1 MPSVVTANALRSGAV
16 VYLASDGRWI
26 DALSDAAVAAD
37 APQLKVLEELAL
49 RAVEAREVTGVYAMD
64 VSMADG
70 RPAPV
75 SVRERI
81 RAAHSPTV

>member
-1 MPSVVTANALRSGAV
+1 MPSIVTANALRSGAV

-26 DALSDAAVAAD
+26 EALPDAAVAED
-37 APQLKVLEELAL
+37 APQLKALEELAF

-64 VSMADG
+64 VSIAEG
-70 RPAPV
+70 RPQPV

-81 RAAHSPTV
+81 RAAHGPSV

>member
-26 DALSDAAVAAD
+26 DVLNDAAVATD

-64 VSMADG
+64 VSVADG
-70 RPAPV
+70 QPAPV

-81 RAAHSPTV
+81 CAAHRPTV